1 MPTSPRPELEV
12 SARGT
17 YTFLFSDI
25 EGSSELETRIGR
37 ARYAA
42 ARDRHR
48 EILREVWATHGGRE
62 QGTEGDS
69 FFVAFGEASTAVEA
83 AVAGQ
88 RALLAEPWP
97 EDTGIRVR
105 MGLNSG
111 GAELSGDSLVGL
123 GINRAARIAALAH
136 GGQILASGL
145 TRDLLQDAPAPD
157 VTLLDLGE
165 HRLKG
170 LDGAVRI
177 VQVTGSGLPA
187 DFPRLRSIGVRSGN
201 LPVQL
206 TTFVGRG
213 AELEAAAALLA
224 RTRLLTLTGPG
235 GTGKTRMSLELAG
248 RAADD
253 FDDGAWFVPLE
264 PIRDAS
270 LVAARI
276 SSALGLTDTSTRP
289 VIETLGEWLS
299 SRRILIVLDNFEQVV
314 AAAPIVA
321 DLLRAASGLKVIVTS
336 RAALHVSGEQEFP
349 VPGLPA
355 PPDPNQQS
363 GLERLGLHGA
373 NREIDLDALGQYAA
387 VRLFIDRALA
397 VRPGFTVTNE
407 NAPAVAAISARL
419 QGMPLA
425 IELAAARVKLLT
437 PEAILLRLD
446 RQLDVLATGARD
458 LPPRQQTLRGAIAW
472 SYDLLDQSGRRL
484 LDRLSVFVSGCDLE
498 AVEAVCGPSSELGGD
513 VLDGLMALVDQSLV
527 KVDETG
533 AGEPR
538 FRLLDTIR
546 AYAAEQLEADGERTP
561 IEDRHRDW
569 YVGLVERA
577 ATELSGSGQRAW
589 LDRLEVEHD
598 DIRAVLDRAV
608 AAPDPPTAIGVAF
621 AMWRFWQKHGHLAEA
636 RRRLEGMADAPWS
649 HDDPRLRARLLEA
662 LGGTCWWQG
671 DIPAMG
677 ARYDEAFEIWTGL
690 GDEREIANAAYN
702 AAFQFSVPVSTDPA
716 SDTDPDRQG
725 LRLLEQALAIYRRL
739 GDQGGEA
746 NALWGLGN
754 YHYFRGLPGLGVRK
768 FREAL
773 EIFRAVGDL
782 TMEAWALHMLGSGL
796 MRTGVGDEARRH
808 IAHAIRHFHAAGD
821 ASGLTLTLDDLS
833 AVAVADGDLP
843 RAARLRGAARNLTSE
858 TGAQLAA
865 YVEELFEAAIRP
877 GVRGLMSDDD
887 LARYGA
893 EGAAW
898 TLDEA
903 VAYALQGTGL
913 ESHAGEGEG
922 RMDS

>member
-1 MPTSPRPELEV
+1 MPTQPKPEPEA
-12 SARGT
+12 STRGT
-17 YTFLFSDI
+17 FTFLFTDI
-25 EGSSELETRIGR
+25 EGSTELETRIGR

-42 ARDRHR
+42 VRDRHR
-48 EILREVWATHGGRE
+48 EILREIWAAYGGRE

-69 FFVAFGEASTAVEA
+69 FFVAFSEASTAVEA

-88 RALLAEPWP
+88 RALLAESWP
-97 EDTGIRVR
+97 DDVGIRVR

-145 TRDLLQDAPAPD
+145 TRDLLQDTPAAD

-170 LDGAVRI
+170 LDGAVRV
-177 VQVTGSGLPA
+177 VQVTAPGLLA
-187 DFPRLRSIGVRSGN
+187 DFPPLRSIGVRAGN

-206 TTFVGRG
+206 TTFVGRDT
-213 AELEAAAALLA
+213 ELEEAAELLA
-224 RTRLLTLTGPG
+224 RTRVLTLTGPG
-235 GTGKTRMSLELAG
+235 GTGKTRMSLELAT

-270 LVAARI
+270 LVAPRI
-276 SSALGLTDTSTRP
+276 SAALGLSDTGTRP
-289 VIETLGEWLS
+289 VLETLGEWLS
-299 SRRILIVLDNFEQVV
+299 GRRILIVLDNFEQVV
-314 AAAPIVA
+314 AAAPVVA
-321 DLLRAASGLKVIVTS
+321 DLLRAAPRLKVIVTS
-336 RAALHVSGEQEFP
+336 RAALRISGEQEFP

-363 GLERLGLHGA
+363 GLERLNLQGA
-373 NREIDLDALGQYAA
+373 DREIDLEALGQFAA

-437 PEAILLRLD
+437 PDAILVRLD
-446 RQLDVLATGARD
+446 HQLDVLAAGARD

-472 SYDLLDQSGRRL
+472 SYDLLDEAGRRL
-484 LDRLSVFVSGCDLE
+484 LDRLSVFASGCDLE
-498 AVEAVCGPSSELGGD
+498 AVEAVCGPASEIGGD

-527 KVDETG
+527 KVDEMG
-533 AGEPR
+533 SGEPR

-546 AYAAEQLEADGERTP
+546 AYAAERLEADGERDR
-561 IEDRHRDW
+561 IQGRHRDW
-569 YVGLVERA
+569 YVDLVRRA
-577 ATELSGSGQRAW
+577 ATELAGAGQRPW

-608 AAPDPPTAIGVAF
+608 AVPDAPTAINVAF

-636 RRRLEGMADAPWS
+636 RLRLEAMADAPWS

-677 ARYDEAFEIWTGL
+677 A
-690 GDEREIANAAYN
+690 
-702 AAFQFSVPVSTDPA
+702 
-716 SDTDPDRQG
+716 
-725 LRLLEQALAIYRRL
+725 AL
-739 GDQGGEA
+739 Q
-746 NALWGLGN
+746 
-754 YHYFRGLPGLGVRK
+754 RG
-768 FREAL
+768 A
-773 EIFRAVGDL
+773 GDL
-782 TMEAWALHMLGSGL
+782 
-796 MRTGVGDEARRH
+796 DETRR
-808 IAHAIRHFHAAGD
+808 
-821 ASGLTLTLDDLS
+821 
-833 AVAVADGDLP
+833 
-843 RAARLRGAARNLTSE
+843 
-858 TGAQLAA
+858 
-865 YVEELFEAAIRP
+865 
-877 GVRGLMSDDD
+877 
-887 LARYGA
+887 
-893 EGAAW
+893 
-898 TLDEA
+898 
-903 VAYALQGTGL
+903 
-913 ESHAGEGEG
+913 
-922 RMDS
+922 

>member
-1 MPTSPRPELEV
+1 MATPPRPESEA
-12 SARGT
+12 STRGT
-17 YTFLFSDI
+17 FTFLFTDI
-25 EGSSELETRIGR
+25 EGSTELEARIGR
-37 ARYAA
+37 SRYAA
-42 ARDRHR
+42 IRDRHR
-48 EILREVWATHGGRE
+48 EILREIWAAHGGRE

-69 FFVAFGEASTAVEA
+69 FFVAFGEAPAAVEA

-97 EDTGIRVR
+97 VDAAISVR

-123 GINRAARIAALAH
+123 GINRAARIATLAC

-145 TRDLLQDAPAPD
+145 TRDLLQDAPAED

-170 LDGAVRI
+170 FDSAVRV
-177 VQVTGSGLPA
+177 VQVTAIGLPA
-187 DFPRLRSIGVRSGN
+187 EYPPLRSIGARAGN
-201 LPVQL
+201 LPSQL
-206 TTFVGRG
+206 TTFVGRDADL
-213 AELEAAAALLA
+213 AEAGALLA
-224 RTRLLTLTGPG
+224 RTRVLTLTGPG
-235 GTGKTRMSLELAG
+235 GTGKTRMSLELAA

-270 LVAARI
+270 LVAPRI
-276 SSALGLTDTSTRP
+276 SAALGLTDTSTRP
-289 VIETLGEWLS
+289 PIETLGEWLS

-321 DLLRAASGLKVIVTS
+321 DVLRAASGLKVIITS
-336 RAALHVSGEQEFP
+336 RAPLHISGEQEFP
-349 VPGLPA
+349 VPGLPV
-355 PPDPNQQS
+355 PPDPHQRS
-363 GLERLGLHGA
+363 GLERLSLQGT
-373 NREIDLDALGQYAA
+373 NREIDLNALGQYAA
-387 VRLFIDRALA
+387 VRLFIDRAVA
-397 VRPGFTVTNE
+397 VRPGFSVTNE
-407 NAPAVAAISARL
+407 NAAAVAAISARL

-437 PEAILLRLD
+437 PDAILVRLD
-446 RQLDVLATGARD
+446 HQLDVLAAGARD

-472 SYDLLDQSGRRL
+472 SYDLLDESGRRL
-484 LDRLSVFVSGCDLE
+484 LDRLSVFVSGCDLD
-498 AVEAVCGPSSELGGD
+498 AVEAVCGPSSEIGGD

-527 KVDETG
+527 KVDET
-533 AGEPR
+533 ASGEPR

-546 AYAAEQLEADGERTP
+546 AYAAERLEADGQTLR
-561 IEDRHRDW
+561 IQDRHRDW
-569 YVGLVERA
+569 YVGLADRA
-577 ATELSGSGQRAW
+577 AAAMAGSEQRSW
-589 LDRLEVEHD
+589 LDRLEIEHD

-608 AAPDPPTAIGVAF
+608 AAPDPPTAIGIAF
-621 AMWRFWQKHGHLAEA
+621 DMWRFWQKHGHLAEA
-636 RRRLEGMADAPWS
+636 RRRLEAMAEAPWS

-671 DIPAMG
+671 DIAAMG
-677 ARYDEAFEIWTGL
+677 SHYDEALEIWTRI
-690 GDEREIANAAYN
+690 GDEREIANASYN
-702 AAFQFSVPVSTDPA
+702 AAFQYSVPSEADAAGSADRDPN
-716 SDTDPDRQG
+716 REG
-725 LRLLEQALAIYRRL
+725 IRLVEQARDIYRRL
-739 GDQGGEA
+739 GDRHGEA
-746 NALWGLGN
+746 NATWGLGN
-754 YHYFRGLPGLGVRK
+754 HHYFRGLPGLGIEL

-773 EIFRAVGDL
+773 EIFRSVGDV

-796 MRTGVGDEARRH
+796 LRSGHAEEARRH
-808 IAHAIRHFHAAGD
+808 IGHAVRHFHAAGD

-833 AVAVADGDLP
+833 AVAVSDGDLP
-843 RAARLRGAARNLTSE
+843 RAARLRGAARNLTIE

-865 YVEELFEAAIRP
+865 YVEEIFQAAIRP
-877 GVRGLMSDDD
+877 GVGGLMSDDD

-903 VAYALQGTGL
+903 VAYALEG
-913 ESHAGEGEG
+913 AGPEPDDGPSG
-922 RMDS
+922 G